1 LPGDEVMTIVTTAR
15 KPNEDLKARAM
26 AISQASGYPYLERG
40 KFNLEELLEL
50 HPSFL
55 LLSNEGLSCYTKD
68 GGRLF
73 FHPSMAMV
81 RLKALRKR
89 KGNDLMLEAMALS
102 PGDRVL
108 DCTAGLCSDSLVAL
122 WGTGEEGELVAL
134 EQSPLIYWVVRYG
147 LEHYHGSDR
156 IMELSRRITLVNKDF
171 REYLREIPPDS
182 FDVIYFD
189 PMFDA
194 PVHASS
200 SLGSLRPLAC
210 HDALT
215 PADIAMA
222 ARAARKRVV
231 IKQRTFFKFAQL
243 GLHEIIGGKTS
254 PVAYGVLIKEGGEG
268 HG

>member
-1 LPGDEVMTIVTTAR
+1 MTIVTTAR
-15 KPNEDLKARAM
+15 KPSEEIRARAM

-40 KFNLEELLEL
+40 KFNLDELIAL
-50 HPSFL
+50 HDSFL
-55 LLSNEGLSCYTKD
+55 LLSTEGLSCYTKE

-89 KGNDLMLEAMALS
+89 GNDLMLEAMALS

-108 DCTAGLCSDSLVAL
+108 DCTAGLCSDSLVAM
-122 WGTGEEGELVAL
+122 WGTGEEGEVVAL
-134 EQSPLIYWVVRYG
+134 ERSPLIYWVVRHG
-147 LEHYHGSDR
+147 LEHYQGSQR
-156 IMELSRRITLVNKDF
+156 IMGLSRRITLINKDF
-171 REYLREIPPDS
+171 REYLRDIPPES

-194 PVHASS
+194 PVQSSS
-200 SLGSLRPLAC
+200 SLSPLRPLAC
-210 HDALT
+210 HDSLT
-215 PADIAMA
+215 PLDIALA
-222 ARAARKRVV
+222 ARGARKRVV
-231 IKQRTFFKFAQL
+231 IKQRSFFKFAQL

-254 PVAYGVLIKEGGEG
+254 PIAYGVLIKEGGQG